1 MRVRFWGTRG
11 SIPKPGPDTLRYGG
25 NTSCVELQSEDGTRI
40 ILDCGSG
47 AQDLGLALQAVGTG
61 PIRGH
66 LLISHTHWDHIQ
78 GLPFFAPL
86 SVPGNEWDIYGPHG
100 FCHSLRDALAGQMQY
115 TYFPV
120 GLQHFGATTRYHD
133 LVEGTFRL
141 GEIDIQAQYL
151 NHPALTLGYRFKIDG
166 VVIVYACDH
175 EPYSRQLATGQG
187 EIAGRDRV
195 HADFLADADLVIHDA
210 QYTAAEYPAKVGW
223 GHSTVDYAVR
233 LCRYAGARRLA
244 ITHHDPLRRDAA
256 LDRIIENIRAGQG
269 NAALEVFAAAEG
281 QVTDLS
287 RAQARRT
294 RRASPDGPATPP
306 LPAAL
311 RNHSVILVASN
322 PTVAKLI
329 SVAVETDGVRV
340 VRASDGP
347 SVTRLLNSEQASLV
361 VLEHQ
366 PPRTDAL
373 ETCRAI
379 RSLDGPP
386 GEVPVVLV
394 AAEEDR
400 ALRAD
405 ADVTDWL
412 VTPFS
417 EVYARTKL
425 HAWLMRAACRW
436 QRAPTPRDEGQRLAA
451 LQKLRILDTPPE
463 DRFDRI
469 GRLAAALFEVPIVL
483 VSLVDRDRQWFKSCL
498 GIPETETSRELSFC
512 AHAILGE
519 DTMVVPDTLRDERFA
534 DNPLVTGEPRI
545 RFYAGYPL
553 VLEGMRIGTLCLV
566 DTRPRQ
572 FDETKINLLQDLGRL
587 VEQELR
593 RPSDQAP
600 VTGAR
605 PGK

>member
-1 MRVRFWGTRG
+1 M
-11 SIPKPGPDTLRYGG
+11 
-25 NTSCVELQSEDGTRI
+25 
-40 ILDCGSG
+40 
-47 AQDLGLALQAVGTG
+47 
-61 PIRGH
+61 
-66 LLISHTHWDHIQ
+66 
-78 GLPFFAPL
+78 
-86 SVPGNEWDIYGPHG
+86 
-100 FCHSLRDALAGQMQY
+100 
-115 TYFPV
+115 
-120 GLQHFGATTRYHD
+120 
-133 LVEGTFRL
+133 
-141 GEIDIQAQYL
+141 
-151 NHPALTLGYRFKIDG
+151 
-166 VVIVYACDH
+166 
-175 EPYSRQLATGQG
+175 
-187 EIAGRDRV
+187 
-195 HADFLADADLVIHDA
+195 
-210 QYTAAEYPAKVGW
+210 
-223 GHSTVDYAVR
+223 
-233 LCRYAGARRLA
+233 
-244 ITHHDPLRRDAA
+244 
-256 LDRIIENIRAGQG
+256 
-269 NAALEVFAAAEG
+269 
-281 QVTDLS
+281 DLS
-287 RAQARRT
+287 RQGRRT
-294 RRASPDGPATPP
+294 RHASPERPATPP

-347 SVTRLLNSEQASLV
+347 SATRLLNSEQASLV

-498 GIPETETSRELSFC
+498 GIPDTGTSRELYFC
-512 AHAILGE
+512 AHAILGK

-534 DNPLVTGEPRI
+534 DNPLVRDEPRI

-553 VLEGMRIGTLCLV
+553 VLEDMRIGTLCLV

-572 FDETKINLLQDLGRL
+572 FDETKLNLLRDLGRL

-593 RPSDQAP
+593 MPSDQATR
-600 VTGAR
+600 TGAR